1 FISLEQGS
9 SLILY
14 SDGVT
19 EMQNHDKIHF
29 GNERFYQILRAN
41 KSSKPEKLIRGIENE
56 LDLFKGKMKQTDD
69 VTIMVLQFKSK
80 KKA

>member
-1 FISLEQGS
+1 LEPGS

-19 EMQNHDKIHF
+19 EMQNPDKQHF
-29 GNERFYQILRAN
+29 GTERFYEILGAQKN
-41 KSSKPEKLIRGIENE
+41 KKPKIMIEEIEKE
-56 LDLFKGKMKQTDD
+56 LDLFKGKMKQSDD
-69 VTIMVLQFKSK
+69 VTIMVLQFKVK